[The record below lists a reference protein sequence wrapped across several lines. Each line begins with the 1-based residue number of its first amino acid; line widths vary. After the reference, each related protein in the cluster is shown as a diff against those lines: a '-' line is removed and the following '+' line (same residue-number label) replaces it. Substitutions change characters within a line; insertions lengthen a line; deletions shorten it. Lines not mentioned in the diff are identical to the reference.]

1 MVKEENSQAQEIDAA
16 PQGPRAPAPGSTRPA
31 EGGLYIAHREGVLE
45 NQKEL
50 GLLSVWALRA
60 SSLSAFYSPFSL
72 MGLLSI
78 SPQHIHIYSQPWL
91 DPSNSETLVH
101 TARKQQDRI
110 RIQVSQE
117 QQVPSSTPLIPDFAH
132 SLLPS

>member
-91 DPSNSETLVH
+91 DRSTWTSHGVWSAPLLLTPCPAGVG
-101 TARKQQDRI
+101 
-110 RIQVSQE
+110 SQGHR
-117 QQVPSSTPLIPDFAH
+117 SS
-132 SLLPS
+132 